1 MVTFQQTIKMQLE
14 GLKILLVEDNGTDVM
29 LITRQIEK
37 IVDNPRIEVATTLE
51 VVEKKLND
59 FVPNIILSDYNLP
72 TCTGMEVLELSRRI
86 SPATTFIFVTG
97 TINDEELAA
106 NTILSGASGYILKKH
121 INILGEKL
129 KPFFAAAQKNS
140 STSEIVRERVEQSRR
155 TIAQIEEFLKNAS
168 LENLSHQEGI
178 AKIREDLKKMRRDYG
193 L

>member
-14 GLKILLVEDNGTDVM
+14 GLKILLVEDNGNDVV

-37 IVDNPRIEVATTLE
+37 IVDNPQIEVATTLE
-51 VVEKKLND
+51 VVKKKLND
-59 FVPNIILSDYNLP
+59 FVPNIILCDYNLP

-86 SPATTFIFVTG
+86 SPSTTFIFVTG

-106 NTILSGASGYILKKH
+106 NTILSGASGYILKKN
-121 INILGEKL
+121 INLLSEKL
-129 KPFFAAAQKNS
+129 KPFFTAAQKNS
-140 STSEIVRERVEQSRR
+140 STSEIVRERVEQSRK

-178 AKIREDLKKMRRDYG
+178 AKIREDLKKMKRDYDI
-193 L
+193 